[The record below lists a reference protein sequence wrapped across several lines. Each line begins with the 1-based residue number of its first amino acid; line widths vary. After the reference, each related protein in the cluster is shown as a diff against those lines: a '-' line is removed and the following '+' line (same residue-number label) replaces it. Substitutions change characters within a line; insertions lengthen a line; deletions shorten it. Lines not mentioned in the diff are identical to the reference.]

1 MMNYQKYKR
10 FETISLPDRT
20 WPDRHIEKAPI
31 WCSVDLRDGNQALVT
46 PMNIDEKVEMFQK
59 LVELG
64 FKEIE
69 VGFPS
74 ASQIEYDFI
83 RKLIDDHLVP
93 DDVTL
98 QVLTQCREHLIRR
111 TFESLK
117 GLDKAIVHIYNS
129 TSILQRDVVF
139 NKNKEEIKKIATDGC
154 QLVKDLCSE
163 FDGKVILE
171 YSPESF
177 TGTEMDYAVEV
188 CDAVMDVW
196 GASKD
201 NKVII
206 NLPATVEMDTP
217 NVYADQVEWVSRHFK
232 DRERVILSLHPH
244 NDIGT
249 GIAATELGLL
259 AGADRVEGTLFG
271 NGERT
276 GNVDLVTVAL
286 NMYTHGVDPKLDFSH
301 INDIKKMYERVTKME
316 VPPRQP
322 YAGQLV
328 FTAFSGS
335 HQDAINKG
343 MHKYRERGNKQWEV
357 PYLPID
363 PADLNRQYE
372 PIVRINSQS
381 GKGGVAFV
389 MDTVFGYHIPKAM
402 QADFAKI
409 VQNISEA
416 EGEVSPERIF
426 DTFTKE
432 YIDMEEPYK
441 FISQKLIDESEDPTN
456 DFDRKVILKILDHGE
471 EKTLVGHGNGP
482 IDAVRDALNSGSNV
496 HFKLLD
502 YSEHA
507 LTSGSSSKAASYV
520 EMQGEGME
528 SAEWGV
534 GVHAN
539 ITTATIKAMI
549 SGLNRIHRDLRNKE
563 G

>member
-20 WPDRHIEKAPI
+20 WPERHIEKAPT

-129 TSILQRDVVF
+129 TSVLQRDVVF

-217 NVYADQVEWVSRHFK
+217 NVYADQIEWIGRHFK

-244 NDIGT
+244 NDRGT
-249 GIAATELGLL
+249 GVAATELGLL

-402 QADFAKI
+402 QANFAKV

-456 DFDRKVILKILDHGE
+456 DFDRKVILKIIDHGE

-496 HFKLLD
+496 HFTLLD

-520 EMQGEGME
+520 EMQGEGMQ

>member
-20 WPDRHIEKAPI
+20 WPDRHIEKAPS

-93 DDVTL
+93 GDVTL

-129 TSILQRDVVF
+129 TSVLQRDVVF

-217 NVYADQVEWVSRHFK
+217 NVYADQIEWIGRHFK

-244 NDIGT
+244 NDRGT
-249 GIAATELGLL
+249 GVAATELGLL

-402 QADFAKI
+402 QANFAKV

-456 DFDRKVILKILDHGE
+456 DFDRKVILKIIDHGE

-496 HFKLLD
+496 HFTLLD

-520 EMQGEGME
+520 EMQGEGMQ